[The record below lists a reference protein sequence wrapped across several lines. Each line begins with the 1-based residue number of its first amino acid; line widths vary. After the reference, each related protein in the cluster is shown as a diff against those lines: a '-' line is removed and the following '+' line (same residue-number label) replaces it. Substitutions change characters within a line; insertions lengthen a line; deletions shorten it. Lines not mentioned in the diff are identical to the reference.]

1 MDKVLENNQE
11 EKVLTLDDISKEDLL
26 GAVAELQG
34 QLDEKQQN
42 TFVVEPLLLDDEELV
57 EMFESEE
64 FEEGKKFGYK
74 LAGLY
79 ATLVSSGMSLE
90 ESMAIV
96 SNHQTLL
103 FNVKTVETQAKTA
116 KRSSGAITG

>member
-11 EKVLTLDDISKEDLL
+11 EKVLTLDDVSKEDLL
-26 GAVAELQG
+26 GAVAELQS

-42 TFVVEPLLLDDEELV
+42 TFVVEPLLLDDEELYK
-57 EMFESEE
+57 MFESDE
-64 FEEGKKFGYK
+64 FEEGKRFGYK

-79 ATLVSSGMSLE
+79 TTLVSSGMSLE

-103 FNVKTVETQAKTA
+103 FNVKTVETQAKTL
-116 KRSSGAITG
+116 KGNSGSVTG

>member
-1 MDKVLENNQE
+1 MKENE
-11 EKVLTLDDISKEDLL
+11 EKQDRKVLTLDDISKEDLL

-34 QLDEKQQN
+34 QLEEKDVTN
-42 TFVVEPLLLDDEELV
+42 TYVVDPLLLDDEELIK
-57 EMFESEE
+57 MFGSKE

-79 ATLVSSGMSLE
+79 TTLVSSGMSLE
-90 ESMAIV
+90 EAMAIA

-103 FNVKTVETQAKTA
+103 FNVKVVETQAKTV
-116 KRSSGAITG
+116 KRSSGSVTG